1 MFSGCIVL
9 PASKKIEAGSS
20 GQGASPSA
28 VKNTREVL
36 VVWTFRGPY
45 VSFVTTDELSVRV
58 TKITSKIG
66 VS

>member
-36 VVWTFRGPY
+36 VPHRAWKCVPTAISSG
-45 VSFVTTDELSVRV
+45 
-58 TKITSKIG
+58 G
-66 VS
+66 VDIPRPLCVICYDR